1 MPEALELGL
10 EPPNPGPLE
19 EQQVLLSVFLSWS
32 RGMLGLNPGLLCVLG
47 VGTNA
52 SHSSARVFCP
62 SEALIQSDGR
72 CHLLWVFR

>member
-47 VGTNA
+47 MGTGA